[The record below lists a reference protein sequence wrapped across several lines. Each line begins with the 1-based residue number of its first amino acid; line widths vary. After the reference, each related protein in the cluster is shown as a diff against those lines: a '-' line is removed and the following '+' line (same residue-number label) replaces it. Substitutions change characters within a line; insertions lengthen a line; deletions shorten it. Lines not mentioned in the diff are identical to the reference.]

1 MGSLEY
7 GNKTV
12 EFGDRI
18 LAHIQIVIVRKLRR
32 GESFLLSW
40 KDSSETGHGR
50 SSIWVHPAIPLYFK
64 FHGGRSP
71 SVNPVWLA
79 ELTLSAD
86 SSFGMLITSEKTS
99 PKITQQTNSR
109 EC

>member
-1 MGSLEY
+1 M
-7 GNKTV
+7 
-12 EFGDRI
+12 
-18 LAHIQIVIVRKLRR
+18 
-32 GESFLLSW
+32 
-40 KDSSETGHGR
+40 
-50 SSIWVHPAIPLYFK
+50 PLYFK

-86 SSFGMLITSEKTS
+86 SSFGMLITSETIS
-99 PKITQQTNSR
+99 PKITRQTNSR

>member
-7 GNKTV
+7 GNKTI
-12 EFGDRI
+12 EFDDRV

-40 KDSSETGHGR
+40 KDTAETGHGR

-86 SSFGMLITSEKTS
+86 SSFGMLITSEKKS
-99 PKITQQTNSR
+99 PRNTRQTNSQ